1 MFSCSNNDLKTQF
14 TTGVLTQK
22 KKAEDKLKESG
33 LPYTIVRPGRLTDG
47 PYTSMDVNTLLKAT
61 SGERQDVQISSKDDL
76 QDEASR
82 IAVAG
87 KRLCLSS
94 RDFHNSPQSSK
105 LL

>member
-1 MFSCSNNDLKTQF
+1 MRTGLSSCFSQRAWSI
-14 TTGVLTQK
+14 GVLTQK

-47 PYTSMDVNTLLKAT
+47 PYTSLDLNTLLKAT
-61 SGERQDVQISSKDDL
+61 SGERRDVQLSKDDDL

-87 KRLCLSS
+87 DDKLCWLIVTK
-94 RDFHNSPQSSK
+94 QCK
-105 LL
+105 A